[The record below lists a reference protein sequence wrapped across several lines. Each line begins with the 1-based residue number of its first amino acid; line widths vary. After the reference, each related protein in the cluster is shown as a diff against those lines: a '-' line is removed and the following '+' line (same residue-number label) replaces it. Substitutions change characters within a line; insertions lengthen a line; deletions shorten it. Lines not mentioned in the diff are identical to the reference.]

1 MSNPCTAGKHD
12 AAPNAIRNQG
22 FEFSRCRRC
31 GRDLI
36 RSNAKWAPVPA
47 GFRVVWR
54 RQAPTQRDCAGQL
67 LLNLPASGRALA
79 LHAGRQRPASR
90 LTAALEALLIG
101 LRYAAGA
108 ALERFRAWRRTQGAP
123 PPASGPRGYLTAG

>member
-1 MSNPCTAGKHD
+1 VSNQCTAGKHD
-12 AAPNAIRNQG
+12 AAPGPVRNQG

-36 RSNAKWAPVPA
+36 RSNAKWTTVPA

-54 RQAPTQRDCAGQL
+54 RHAPTPQESAAQMS
-67 LLNLPASGRALA
+67 LNLPATGRALA
-79 LHAGRQRPASR
+79 LHAGRGRRPSR
-90 LTAALEALLIG
+90 LNAALEALLIA

-108 ALERFRAWRRTQGAP
+108 ALERVRAWRHALDEPR
-123 PPASGPRGYLTAG
+123 PASGPAGYLTAG

>member
-1 MSNPCTAGKHD
+1 MSNRCTAGKHD
-12 AAPNAIRNQG
+12 AALNAIRNQG

-36 RSNAKWAPVPA
+36 RSNAKWTTVPA

-54 RQAPTQRDCAGQL
+54 RHAPTPGENAAQL
-67 LLNLPASGRALA
+67 LLNLPAAGRALA

-90 LTAALEALLIG
+90 LAALVEALLIG

-108 ALERFRAWRRTQGAP
+108 AIERVRAWRRTLGEAR
-123 PPASGPRGYLTAG
+123 PASGPAGYLTAG

>member
-1 MSNPCTAGKHD
+1 MSNQCTAGKHD
-12 AAPNAIRNQG
+12 AAPGAVRNQG

-36 RSNAKWAPVPA
+36 RSNAKWTPVPA

-54 RQAPTQRDCAGQL
+54 RHAPTQRDSAGQL

-90 LTAALEALLIG
+90 LAAALEALLIG

-108 ALERFRAWRRTQGAP
+108 AVERIRAWRRTPGEP
-123 PPASGPRGYLTAG
+123 RPASGPRGYLTAG

>member
-1 MSNPCTAGKHD
+1 MSTQCTAGKHD
-12 AAPNAIRNQG
+12 AAPGAVRNQG

-36 RSNAKWAPVPA
+36 RSNAKWTTVPT

-54 RQAPTQRDCAGQL
+54 RHAPTPRENAAQL
-67 LLNLPASGRALA
+67 LLNLPAAGRALA
-79 LHAGRQRPASR
+79 LPAGRQRPASR
-90 LTAALEALLIG
+90 LAAALEALLIG

-108 ALERFRAWRRTQGAP
+108 AFERVPRLAP
-123 PPASGPRGYLTAG
+123 DAA